1 MSKKNRKEINKIHD
15 ASILVEL
22 SSATPTNASE
32 LLHQAILNL
41 ESSIRSNNNKK
52 VMTKATKTLI
62 KLYI

>member
-22 SSATPTNASE
+22 PSATPTNVSE